1 MYLAPLNYDRYF
13 KKIFGVE
20 KIAKRFLE
28 DALGVPITEFSVLPR
43 EHKITDAARGI
54 EFDFR
59 CKIDNHYVVI
69 EMQQWYKTDII
80 QRFHLYHCLNT
91 ALQLENLPT
100 KIIDVIDD
108 SEKEIRDYSL
118 LQPVITI
125 VWLVHHNLKE
135 TDDYLTLTPI
145 DEKVLGF
152 IRDSSLW
159 TNASLEQLKA
169 HREVLLKKINNNANG
184 LLWMQENK
192 EIFFFQKNIVKNIH
206 NSAYRRWFVFAE
218 KTLKNSNTKEDF
230 DEYTKDVIFREM
242 IRRLKVDK
250 KDTEDINY
258 INTYDENKEKSQRFI
273 NGITKEALINSQ
285 VELDNER
292 DLKEKAILL
301 AEEERR
307 QKELAETNAKEK
319 EQKIANMILKR
330 YHKGKSVSDI
340 SDDLELDEDEI
351 KKIIESFIKK

>member
-13 KKIFGVE
+13 KKIFGVAE
-20 KIAKRFLE
+20 IAKRFLE
-28 DALGVPITEFSVLPR
+28 DALGVQITEFSLMPR

-100 KIIDVIDD
+100 KIIDVLDN
-108 SEKEIRDYSL
+108 SEKEMRDYSL
-118 LQPVITI
+118 LKPVITI
-125 VWLVHHNLKE
+125 VWLVHDNLKE
-135 TDDYLTLTPI
+135 TDDYLTMTPI

-159 TNASLEQLKA
+159 KHGSLEQLQLC
-169 HREVLLKKINNNANG
+169 RDVVLQKINNNANG
-184 LLWMQENK
+184 LMWMQENK
-192 EIFFFQKNIVKNIH
+192 EIFFFQKNIIKNAQ

-218 KTLKNSNTKEDF
+218 KTLRRSNIKEDF
-230 DEYTKDVIFREM
+230 DEYTGDVIFREM

-250 KDTEDINY
+250 KDKENINY
-258 INTYDENKEKSQRFI
+258 INTYEEYKEKVQRFI
-273 NGITKEALINSQ
+273 DGITKEALINNQ

-292 DLKEKAILL
+292 DLKDKAILS
-301 AEEERR
+301 AEKERR
-307 QKELAETNAKEK
+307 LKEEK
-319 EQKIANMILKR
+319 EQKIVNMILKR
-330 YHKGKSVSDI
+330 YNKGMTVSDI
-340 SDDLELDEDEI
+340 SEDLELEEDEI
-351 KKIIESFIKK
+351 KKIIQTFTNK